1 MLLRQ
6 PVAAGRFYPADA
18 DALRAEV
25 RGRLALGAEAAC
37 RGKTAGRQAAPE
49 ALSLFGAMLPHA
61 GYVYCGRVLGATL
74 SGLPLPRTLVILC
87 PNHTGRGEPLGVWPQ
102 GAWLT
107 PLGPVPVDA
116 ALAARLHADHGGG
129 FAPDTLSHL
138 GEHAIEVVLPFLQC
152 RAEEGQPLRIVPIS
166 VGTQQP
172 AALRAAGQ
180 ALAAAL
186 RAWEQKGALAGVIV
200 SSDMNHYESESRTR
214 AKDALALERA
224 LACDP
229 EGLLAVI
236 AREKIS
242 MCGAGP
248 LALALFAARHLG
260 APRAELVL
268 HDTSAA
274 ASGDTEHVVGYA
286 GLRLWLEQGNAAT
299 P

>member
-6 PVAAGRFYPADA
+6 PVAAGRFYPAEA

-25 RGRLALGAEAAC
+25 RGWLARGAEAA
-37 RGKTAGRQAAPE
+37 RGENVVSQADPQA
-49 ALSLFGAMLPHA
+49 SRLFGVMLPHA
-61 GYVYCGRVLGATL
+61 GYVYCGRVMGATL
-74 SGLPLPRTLVILC
+74 SGLRLPRTLVILC

-107 PLGPVPVDA
+107 PLGPAPVHA
-116 ALAARLHADHGGG
+116 ALAARLFTGRNGG
-129 FAPDTLSHL
+129 FAPDTLSHR
-138 GEHAIEVVLPFLQC
+138 GEHSIEVLLPFLQC
-152 RAEEGQPLRIVPIS
+152 STDEEQAVRIVPIS

-180 ALAAAL
+180 ALADAL
-186 RAWEQKGALAGVIV
+186 RAEAQNGAPAGVIV
-200 SSDMNHYESESRTR
+200 SSDMNHYESERRTGE
-214 AKDALALERA
+214 KDALALEQA

-236 AREKIS
+236 RREKIS

-248 LALALFAARHLG
+248 LALALFAAQSLG
-260 APRAELVL
+260 VPRAGIVL

-286 GLRLWLEQGNAAT
+286 GLRLWLE
-299 P
+299 